1 MNTFTIIHQYYQQKT
16 KISIFWINNGLTVI
30 LPVNNQLLS
39 KKTNWGVCFLYAF
52 LFTVQT
58 SCIVNKC
65 DSLQQ
70 STHIAKCQNYLWTWL
85 RESSDLS
92 LPSWDD
98 SCDSPPYVTLLQ
110 AGNKWEAAFN
120 IIFHKVKVTD
130 KARVQSSSSVGK
142 KEDCSASERISH
154 KVRVHKLNVSFRSI
168 FSTTFLFKWLPGCFA
183 STVYLRTCHIMTQ
196 VQKKE
201 PRKNF
206 YDTTPYYFKKPTGC
220 FQLYSTHI
228 CDVGNCPLDSDET
241 VAKSRNRQSE

>member
-92 LPSWDD
+92 LPSLDD

-120 IIFHKVKVTD
+120 IIFYKVKVTD
-130 KARVQSSSSVGK
+130 KDRVQSSSSVGK

-183 STVYLRTCHIMTQ
+183 STVYLRTCHIMT
-196 VQKKE
+196 
-201 PRKNF
+201 
-206 YDTTPYYFKKPTGC
+206 G
-220 FQLYSTHI
+220 
-228 CDVGNCPLDSDET
+228 
-241 VAKSRNRQSE
+241 SEKRAT